1 MTADD
6 GAPAGARRQLD
17 RLVAFRGRGRVREIL
32 GVDDGTLTG
41 LLDGTLDWPTDARG
55 KFDRA
60 WRMMELLGAPAEAP
74 NGTPESGAPDGVDGT
89 AEVEDPG
96 PGPGPGGGAKPPAAG
111 AQAAVDAGPD
121 AVGTGE
127 LMAPRR
133 RTETAADEPVGDLL
147 WRARY
152 LAVTQYLQPTRG
164 VPRHRRLSAWAVVLR
179 LEIDLIG
186 RFQSPL
192 PALWQRGEIWD
203 ADRRRQEISLRVQR
217 LRDLGR
223 DQEKQRLGRDQ
234 EKQRL
239 GRDQEKQRL
248 GRDQEKQRLG
258 RDQEKQRLG
267 RDQEKQRLRR
277 LADSL
282 LGRDQSRDEL
292 LLQQL
297 LDDARQ
303 RAPVFPPFLLAAE
316 PDWRELDR
324 LVPPGPQPA
333 GA

>member
-179 LEIDLIG
+179 LEIDLI
-186 RFQSPL
+186 RSFQSPL

-223 DQEKQRLGRDQ
+223 DQK
-234 EKQRL
+234 
-239 GRDQEKQRL
+239 
-248 GRDQEKQRLG
+248 
-258 RDQEKQRLG
+258 
-267 RDQEKQRLRR
+267 KQRLRR

>member
-96 PGPGPGGGAKPPAAG
+96 PGPGGGAKPPAAG
-111 AQAAVDAGPD
+111 ARAAVDAGPD

-133 RTETAADEPVGDLL
+133 RAETAADEPVGDLL

-186 RFQSPL
+186 SFQSPL

-217 LRDLGR
+217 LRD
-223 DQEKQRLGRDQ
+223 
-234 EKQRL
+234 
-239 GRDQEKQRL
+239 
-248 GRDQEKQRLG
+248 LG